1 MEHNHGSEYQV
12 KTVRRDGTEKLSG
25 WMNKEQVALA
35 MAAARRL
42 QGKAYWLQER
52 NVLCPNCLGREQR
65 ILEYALTDIPS
76 PRFSPHDSRYLRAVG
91 RT

>member
-25 WMNKEQVALA
+25 WMNQEQVALA

-52 NVLCPNCLGREQR
+52 NILCPNCLDREQR
-65 ILEYALTDIPS
+65 ILEYTLVDIPS
-76 PRFSPHDSRYLRAVG
+76 PRCSPHDSRYLRAVG

>member
-25 WMNKEQVALA
+25 WMNQEQVALA

-42 QGKAYWLQER
+42 QGTAYWLQER
-52 NVLCPNCLGREQR
+52 NILCPNCLDREQR
-65 ILEYALTDIPS
+65 ILEYTLVDIPS
-76 PRFSPHDSRYLRAVG
+76 PRCSPHDSRYLRAVG

>member
-12 KTVRRDGTEKLSG
+12 KTVRRDGSEELSG
-25 WMNKEQVALA
+25 WMNKDQVALA

-42 QGKAYWLQER
+42 QGKAYWLEER
-52 NVLCPNCLGREQR
+52 NVLCPNCLDREQR

-76 PRFSPHDSRYLRAVG
+76 PRYSPQDSRYLRAVG